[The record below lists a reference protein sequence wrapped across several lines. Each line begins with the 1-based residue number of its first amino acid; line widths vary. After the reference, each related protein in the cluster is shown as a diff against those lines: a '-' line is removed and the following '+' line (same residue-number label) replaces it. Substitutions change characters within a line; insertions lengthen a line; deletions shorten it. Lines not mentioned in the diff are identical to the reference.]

1 MIHILV
7 GGDTKNKANYIKE
20 LTNKLESISFDNTL
34 VSKDSVMSYCYG
46 IDLFN
51 KSSFVV
57 LENVLNGGDINF
69 SIEELVRMKES
80 NTLFVFKEDKLLVTL
95 QNKYKKYAE
104 IKIFEEKKVVQ
115 VPKFNVFSITD
126 AFANKDKIL
135 TWTLYNKAIVE
146 GIEGEAIAG
155 ILFWKIKTMLMNGSN
170 VFSQNDLKQQS
181 SKIISLYHKAH
192 RGEIDL
198 SLGLEQFILTSLTSK

>member
-1 MIHILV
+1 MIHILI
-7 GGDTKNKANYIKE
+7 GGDIRNKGNYIKD
-20 LTNKLESISFDNTL
+20 LTNNRENIFIGENNIG
-34 VSKDSVMSYCYG
+34 KDFIMSCCYG

-57 LENVLNGGDINF
+57 LENILNGGDINF
-69 SIEELVRMKES
+69 STEELVRIKES
-80 NTLFVFKEDKLLVTL
+80 NTLFIFKEDKLSVVL
-95 QNKYKKYAE
+95 QNKYKKYGE
-104 IKIFEEKKVVQ
+104 IKIFEEKKVIQ
-115 VPKFNVFSITD
+115 TIKFNVFNITD

-135 TWTLYNKAIVE
+135 AWTLYNKAIVE

-155 ILFWKIKTMLMNGSN
+155 IIFWKIKTMLLNGSN
-170 VFSQNDLKQQS
+170 VFSQDDLKQQS

-192 RGEIDL
+192 RGELDL

>member
-7 GGDTKNKANYIKE
+7 GGDIKNKGNYIKE
-20 LTNKLESISFDNTL
+20 LTKKLESVFIGANNI
-34 VSKDSVMSYCYG
+34 SKDLIMSCCYG

-69 SIEELVRMKES
+69 LTEELVRIKES
-80 NTLFVFKEDKLLVTL
+80 NTLFIFKEDKLSVAL
-95 QNKYKKYAE
+95 QNKYKKYGE
-104 IKIFEEKKVVQ
+104 IKIFEEKKAIQ
-115 VPKFNVFSITD
+115 TSKFNVFSITD

-135 TWTLYNKAIVE
+135 AWTFYNKGIKE

-155 ILFWKIKTMLMNGSN
+155 ILFWKIKTMLLNGSN
-170 VFSQNDLKQQS
+170 VFSKSDLKQQS

-192 RGEIDL
+192 RGELDL
-198 SLGLEQFILTSLTSK
+198 SLGLEQFILTSLSSK

>member
-7 GGDTKNKANYIKE
+7 GGDTKNKGNYIKD
-20 LTNKLESISFDNTL
+20 LTSNRENVFIGDVLI
-34 VSKDSVMSYCYG
+34 SKDSIMSYCYG

-57 LENVLNGGDINF
+57 LENVLNEGEINF
-69 SIEELVRMKES
+69 STEELVRIKES
-80 NTLFVFKEDKLLVTL
+80 NTLFIFKEDKLSIAP
-95 QNKYKKYAE
+95 QNKYKKYGE
-104 IKIFEEKKVVQ
+104 IKIFEEKKVIQ

-126 AFANKDKIL
+126 AFASKDKIL
-135 TWTLYNKAIVE
+135 AWILYNKAIVE

-155 ILFWKIKTMLMNGSN
+155 ILFWKIKTMLLNGSN
-170 VFSQNDLKQQS
+170 VFSQDDLKQQS

-192 RGEIDL
+192 RGELDL

>member
-7 GGDTKNKANYIKE
+7 GGDTKNKGNYIKD
-20 LTNKLESISFDNTL
+20 LTSNRENVFIGDTL
-34 VSKDSVMSYCYG
+34 ASKDSVMSYCYG
-46 IDLFN
+46 IDLFD

-69 SIEELVRMKES
+69 STEELVRIKES
-80 NTLFVFKEDKLLVTL
+80 NTLFIFKEDKLSVAL
-95 QNKYKKYAE
+95 QNKYKKYGE
-104 IKIFEEKKVVQ
+104 IKIFEEKKVTQ
-115 VPKFNVFSITD
+115 VPKFNVFNITD

-135 TWTLYNKAIVE
+135 AWTLYNKGIKE

-155 ILFWKIKTMLMNGSN
+155 ILFWKIKTMLLNGSN
-170 VFSQNDLKQQS
+170 VFSRDDLKQQS

>member
-7 GGDTKNKANYIKE
+7 GGDTKNKSNYIKD
-20 LTNKLESISFDNTL
+20 LTSNRENVFLGENNIN
-34 VSKDSVMSYCYG
+34 KDSIMSCCYG

-51 KSSFVV
+51 NPLFIV
-57 LENVLNGGDINF
+57 LENILSEGEINF
-69 SIEELVRMKES
+69 STEELVRIKES
-80 NTLFVFKEDKLLVTL
+80 NTLFIFKEDKLLIVL
-95 QNKYKKYAE
+95 QNKYKKYGE
-104 IKIFEEKKVVQ
+104 IKIFEEKKIIQ

-126 AFANKDKIL
+126 AFANKNKIL
-135 TWTLYNKAIVE
+135 AWTLYNKAIVE

-170 VFSQNDLKQQS
+170 VFSQDDLKQQS

-192 RGEIDL
+192 RGELDL